1 MSIAEPPVS
10 ERTAVCDSGVTVS
23 ATLAGRLLLGL
34 QVVALLLMAGTV
46 ATKVWQDHIWA
57 GFALV
62 GITLVVWAPEVRFRR
77 ERVWWFAYV
86 AGIFV
91 YTLLRAYADE
101 TGIPVRTQYV
111 ISIDQA
117 VFLGTDPI
125 VWLQQRFFD
134 PVSLG
139 LHDYLSVVVHWSFF
153 IAPHLGAVLVFLYRR
168 TLFPKYVVMIAG
180 TMYLALVLF
189 FLLPT
194 APPWLAGQ
202 TGALPGAYRV
212 MDFVGGSV
220 DPDTYQ
226 SFYASL
232 GEPNSGCG
240 DAVAAPGRD
249 VCDVPVGTGPCAAGA
264 MAARV
269 FPRHG
274 RRADVPG
281 RALPGTWRGM
291 DAPRCCGWLPGG
303 GFRRLLSR
311 PARPPSGTC
320 WCRQCG
326 TRSRLTA

>member
-1 MSIAEPPVS
+1 MSIAEPPLS
-10 ERTAVCDSGVTVS
+10 GRTDVRAPGVTVT
-23 ATLAGRLLLGL
+23 AALAGRLLLGL
-34 QVVALLLMAGTV
+34 QVAALLLMAGTV
-46 ATKVWQDHIWA
+46 ATKVWQDHIWV
-57 GFALV
+57 GFVLV
-62 GITLVVWAPEVRFRR
+62 GVTLVLWAPEVRFRR

-101 TGIPVRTQYV
+101 TGIPVRTRYV

-139 LHDYLSVVVHWSFF
+139 LQDYLSVAVHWSFF

-168 TLFPKYVVMIAG
+168 TLFPKYVAMIAG
-180 TMYLALVLF
+180 TMYLALLLF

-202 TGALPGAYRV
+202 TGALPGAFRV

-232 GEPNSGCG
+232 GEPNS
-240 DAVAAPGRD
+240 VAAMPSLHQGVTFAMYLWARD
-249 VCDVPVGTGPCAAGA
+249 HAPRLAPWLLGYSLVMGAALMYLGEHYLADLAVGMACASILWL
-264 MAARV
+264 AAR
-269 FPRHG
+269 R
-274 RRADVPG
+274 
-281 RALPGTWRGM
+281 
-291 DAPRCCGWLPGG
+291 WL
-303 GFRRLLSR
+303 S
-311 PARPPSGTC
+311 PAPSGA
-320 WCRQCG
+320 R
-326 TRSRLTA
+326 

>member
-1 MSIAEPPVS
+1 MSIAEPPGA
-10 ERTAVCDSGVTVS
+10 ERIAAREPGVTVT
-23 ATLAGRLLLGL
+23 AAPAEKLLLGL
-34 QVVALLLMAGTV
+34 QIIVLLAMAGTV
-46 ATKVWQDHIWA
+46 ATKVWQDHSWF

-62 GITLVVWAPEVRFRR
+62 GVTLVVWAPEIRRRR

-111 ISIDQA
+111 ISIDQS

-139 LHDYLSVVVHWSFF
+139 LHDYLSVAVHWSFF
-153 IAPHLGAVLVFLYRR
+153 VAPHLGAVLVFLYRR
-168 TLFPKYVVMIAG
+168 TLFPKYVAMIAG
-180 TMYLALVLF
+180 TMYLALLLF

-194 APPWLAGQ
+194 APPWLAAQ
-202 TGALPGAYRV
+202 TGALPGAFRV

-232 GEPNSGCG
+232 GEPNS
-240 DAVAAPGRD
+240 VAAMPSLHQGVTFAMYLWARD
-249 VCDVPVGTGPCAAGA
+249 HAPRLAPWLLVYSLVMGAALMYLGEHYLADLAVGMACAGVLWL
-264 MAARV
+264 AARRWLS
-269 FPRHG
+269 P
-274 RRADVPG
+274 
-281 RALPGTWRGM
+281 
-291 DAPRCCGWLPGG
+291 AP
-303 GFRRLLSR
+303 
-311 PARPPSGTC
+311 AE
-320 WCRQCG
+320 
-326 TRSRLTA
+326 TR

>member
-1 MSIAEPPVS
+1 VSIAERPGP
-10 ERTAVCDSGVTVS
+10 ERAAVREPGTVTA
-23 ATLAGRLLLGL
+23 ALAGRLLLGL
-34 QVVALLLMAGTV
+34 QVFALLLMAGTV
-46 ATKVWQDHIWA
+46 ATKVWQDHIWV
-57 GFALV
+57 GFGLV
-62 GITLVVWAPEVRFRR
+62 GVTLMVWAPEVRLRR

-111 ISIDQA
+111 IAIDQS

-139 LHDYLSVVVHWSFF
+139 LHDYLSVAVHWSFF

-168 TLFPKYVVMIAG
+168 ALFPKYVLMIAG
-180 TMYLALVLF
+180 TMYLALLLF

-202 TGALPGAYRV
+202 TGALPGAFRV

-220 DPDTYQ
+220 DPETYQ

-232 GEPNSGCG
+232 GEPNS
-240 DAVAAPGRD
+240 VAAMPSLHQGVTFAMYLWARD
-249 VCDVPVGTGPCAAGA
+249 HAPRLAPWLLVYSLVMGAALMYLGEHYLADLAVGMACAGVLWL
-264 MAARV
+264 AARRWLS
-269 FPRHG
+269 P
-274 RRADVPG
+274 VP
-281 RALPGTWRGM
+281 AE
-291 DAPRCCGWLPGG
+291 
-303 GFRRLLSR
+303 
-311 PARPPSGTC
+311 
-320 WCRQCG
+320 
-326 TRSRLTA
+326 TR

>member
-232 GEPNSGCG
+232 GEPNS
-240 DAVAAPGRD
+240 VAAMPSLHQGVTFAMYLWARD
-249 VCDVPVGTGPCAAGA
+249 HAPRLAPWLLVYSLVMGAALMYLGEHYLADLAVGMGCAAVLWL
-264 MAARV
+264 AARRWLS
-269 FPRHG
+269 P
-274 RRADVPG
+274 
-281 RALPGTWRGM
+281 
-291 DAPRCCGWLPGG
+291 APIE
-303 GFRRLLSR
+303 
-311 PARPPSGTC
+311 
-320 WCRQCG
+320 
-326 TRSRLTA
+326 TR

>member
-10 ERTAVCDSGVTVS
+10 ERTAVRDSGVTVS

-232 GEPNSGCG
+232 GEPNS
-240 DAVAAPGRD
+240 VAAMPSLHQGVTFAMYLWARD
-249 VCDVPVGTGPCAAGA
+249 HAPRLAPWLLVYSLVMGAALMYLGEHYLADLAVGMGCAAVLWL
-264 MAARV
+264 AARRWLS
-269 FPRHG
+269 P
-274 RRADVPG
+274 
-281 RALPGTWRGM
+281 
-291 DAPRCCGWLPGG
+291 AP
-303 GFRRLLSR
+303 
-311 PARPPSGTC
+311 AE
-320 WCRQCG
+320 
-326 TRSRLTA
+326 TR